1 MHAYFADN
9 AVLLLRCPSSVLR
22 LLLPASGRDGRDQP
36 YLRLS
41 RYFLTYGL
49 QWKRSSFGGI
59 VNNAVQKG
67 NAQRLEPDW
76 LTAAPSSVA
85 RRRWRNQDDSLRSK
99 PIQNSAVSCR
109 VRVLSIAFHE
119 AFWCSYKQLLWK
131 RQAAS
136 FVISNNFHRV
146 ILKLT
151 LSRHT
156 PSTSYSNTIG
166 LHSSSVGGA
175 IFERRL
181 LSGYLTQTPTTVAP
195 LVYSSKLI

>member
-1 MHAYFADN
+1 MHAYFADD
-9 AVLLLRCPSSVLR
+9 AVLLVRCPSSVLR

-36 YLRLS
+36 FLRLS
-41 RYFLTYGL
+41 RSFLTYGL
-49 QWKRSSFGGI
+49 QWKRSSFGFI

-99 PIQNSAVSCR
+99 PIQNSAVSY
-109 VRVLSIAFHE
+109 RVLSKAFHE

-131 RQAAS
+131 GQVAS

-151 LSRHT
+151 LSRH
-156 PSTSYSNTIG
+156 PLPIQMLCYWSLQFVCGRSYFWT
-166 LHSSSVGGA
+166 SSSEW
-175 IFERRL
+175 ILDEN
-181 LSGYLTQTPTTVAP
+181 TD
-195 LVYSSKLI
+195 